1 MNNLTMKVFL
11 LKIRIS
17 EGTVSSTKVLL
28 AAAEQKTSIFL
39 MFRKLTPHLL
49 LPPRRKNYR
58 EEWRNYIEWP
68 AKSSGNALRCQK
80 GEDKIPVIPSEEKAN
95 VSKDQLMA
103 SDEQEKSQDLSKR
116 SEENGN
122 SEVET
127 RSESRE
133 EIKE

>member
-1 MNNLTMKVFL
+1 MLF
-11 LKIRIS
+11 
-17 EGTVSSTKVLL
+17 VS
-28 AAAEQKTSIFL
+28 
-39 MFRKLTPHLL
+39 
-49 LPPRRKNYR
+49 
-58 EEWRNYIEWP
+58 
-68 AKSSGNALRCQK
+68 QK